1 MEKRINWVKMDQIKA
16 LYEKDLDNFREKYE
30 LYKHSLLEQEN
41 LKDLKTL
48 EGALKKSLSVLN
60 NYKSFTIHNI
70 EKNGYV
76 VSKTLLFYFDEKDKE
91 IEFLQ
96 GEYNSLLSKIYSKIN
111 LVSKR
116 EKDLKDKQKKEVEDD
131 NLFQSSN
138 IPCSNITTKEKT
150 RRFFKGVSLFR
161 YRYLQFAFWII
172 IIVLFFS
179 VVGVLVDLAKES
191 NDKISNFGNT
201 ITTNIMGE

>member
-1 MEKRINWVKMDQIKA
+1 MSKRINWVKMDQIKA
-16 LYEKDLDNFREKYE
+16 LYEKDLNNFREKYE
-30 LYKHSLLEQEN
+30 LYKKNLSEQEN
-41 LKDLKTL
+41 LNDLKTL
-48 EGALKKSLSVLN
+48 ESILKKNLSILN

-70 EKNGYV
+70 EKNDYV

-91 IEFLQ
+91 IEFLR

-111 LVSKR
+111 LVSKK
-116 EKDLKDKQKKEVEDD
+116 EKDLRDKEKKEIENE

-138 IPCSNITTKEKT
+138 TPCSNITIKEKVQ
-150 RRFFKGVSLFR
+150 RFLKGISLFR
-161 YRYLQFAFWII
+161 HRYLHVAFWII
-172 IIVLFFS
+172 IVVLVIS

-191 NDKISNFGNT
+191 NDKISNFGNA